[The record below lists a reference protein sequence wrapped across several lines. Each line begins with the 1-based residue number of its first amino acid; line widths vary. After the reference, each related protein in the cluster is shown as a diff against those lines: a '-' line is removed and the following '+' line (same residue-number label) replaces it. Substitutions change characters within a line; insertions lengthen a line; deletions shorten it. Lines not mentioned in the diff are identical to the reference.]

1 MTPYE
6 SVVLATA
13 YHTAMGNAAKWGVDT
28 TLQGAALL
36 RASVSMDNTYRS
48 RLSGTKTGGKAQER
62 EWPRTDA
69 YDVNGEAY
77 GTDEVPQDW
86 LYAVYEGALRELL
99 SPGAMAPDYDGSK
112 KVKSERKKVGQL
124 EKDVEYFES
133 DSASTTY
140 SAIDGYLSS
149 VLLPPTNTR
158 TGFVYLKR
166 A

>member
-6 SVVLATA
+6 SVALATT

-48 RLSGTKTGGKAQER
+48 RLPGTKTGGRAQER

-69 YDVNGEAY
+69 YDSSGVAFDD
-77 GTDEVPQDW
+77 DEIPQDY
-86 LYAVYEGALRELL
+86 LYAVYEGALRELQ

-124 EKDVEYFES
+124 EKDIEYFES
-133 DSASTTY
+133 DSSSATY
-140 SAIDGYLSS
+140 AAIDGYLSS
-149 VLLPPTNTR
+149 ILLPPVNTK